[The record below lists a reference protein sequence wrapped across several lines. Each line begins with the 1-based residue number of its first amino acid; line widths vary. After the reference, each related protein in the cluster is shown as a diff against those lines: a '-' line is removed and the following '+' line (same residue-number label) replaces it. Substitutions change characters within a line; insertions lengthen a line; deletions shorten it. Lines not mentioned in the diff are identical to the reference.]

1 MLQQRIK
8 AKIQRFFEPRLPA
21 VACEISRQAVS
32 MVRLDSKQ
40 SNVIDRFAVIPLPP
54 GLIVP
59 SLTKP
64 NIASVPDFVT
74 AMKSA
79 IAKAE
84 AKSMKMSLAIP
95 DASAKSAIYVMDTL
109 PSSESERQQL
119 LKWKLKKA
127 VPFNVEESHLSYWEK
142 KTSNGKHVLLT
153 VCICREVLNQFEDAF
168 QKMGIQ
174 MGYVTL
180 SSFAAVEFLA
190 HFDPEAIQKS
200 VLLLRLG
207 ATDTS
212 SLIMQEGRVS
222 FFRHSE
228 RNGYEEPALAP
239 TTPKPT
245 QTPYQEIYDELYPCV
260 IYYQDKLSSQPLA
273 KIYVACHQEIPLT
286 VLATLSEIL
295 KSPVEALDLMKYFHS
310 PQHSELKSLRHH
322 VLSPLGLALG
332 RN

>member
-1 MLQQRIK
+1 MLQQRLK
-8 AKIQRFFEPRLPA
+8 AKFQRFFEPQLPA

-32 MVRLDSKQ
+32 LVRLDSKR
-40 SNVIDRFAVIPLPP
+40 SNVIDRFAVIPLPQ

-79 IAKAE
+79 IAKTE

-95 DASAKSAIYVMDTL
+95 DASAKSAIHIMDTL
-109 PSSESERQQL
+109 PSSEGERQQL

-142 KTSNGKHVLLT
+142 KASNGKHVLLT
-153 VCICREVLNQFEDAF
+153 VCICREVLNQFENAF

-180 SSFAAVEFLA
+180 SSFAAFEFLA
-190 HFDPEAIQKS
+190 QFDPEAVQKS
-200 VLLLRLG
+200 VLLLRMG

-228 RNGYEEPALAP
+228 RNGHEVPAPAP
-239 TTPKPT
+239 TTPEPT
-245 QTPYQEIYDELYPCV
+245 KTAYQEIYDELYPCV
-260 IYYQDKLSSQPLA
+260 IYYQDKLSSQPLS

-286 VLATLSEIL
+286 VLSTLSETL
-295 KSPVEALDLMKYFHS
+295 QSPVEPLDLMKYFHS

>member
-1 MLQQRIK
+1 MMQQVLK
-8 AKIQRFFEPRLPA
+8 AKIQRFFEPQLPA

-32 MVRLDSKQ
+32 LVRVDPKRST
-40 SNVIDRFAVIPLPP
+40 VIDRFAVIPLPQ

-59 SLTKP
+59 SLTKS

-84 AKSMKMSLAIP
+84 VKSMKMSLAIP
-95 DASAKSAIYVMDTL
+95 DASAKSAIHIMDTL
-109 PSSESERQQL
+109 PSSENDRQQL

-127 VPFNVEESHLSYWEK
+127 VPFNVEEAHLSYWEK
-142 KTSNGKHVLLT
+142 KASNGKHVVLT
-153 VCICREVLNQFEDAF
+153 VCISREVLNQYEEVF
-168 QKMGIQ
+168 QRMGIQ
-174 MGYVTL
+174 LGYITL
-180 SSFAAVEFLA
+180 SSFAAFEFLA
-190 HFDPEAIQKS
+190 RLDPEVVQKS
-200 VLLLRLG
+200 VLLLRIG

-228 RNGYEEPALAP
+228 KNGDEETSFASTPPPP
-239 TTPKPT
+239 THF
-245 QTPYQEIYDELYPCV
+245 QYQEIYDELYPCV

-273 KIYVACHQEIPLT
+273 KIYVACQKEVPLAVFT
-286 VLATLSEIL
+286 SLSETFQ
-295 KSPVEALDLMKYFHS
+295 SPVESLDLMKYFHS
-310 PQHSELKSLRHH
+310 PQHAELRSVRHH
-322 VLSPLGLALG
+322 VLSPLGLAVG